1 MFFWKI
7 DDETIRCLIHK
18 QEIDNMGFDL
28 QTLSTDSK
36 QMEEFLNAIVKNSQ
50 NYIDWHTENGIQNY
64 IAKSLPADQL
74 LVTISCTFPDVA
86 IDRDLDH
93 IKKMTSALNKKI
105 TDERLAEVYALSGE
119 EKEKAFE
126 EISKDLQ
133 DVCMGKV
140 DEEEQEEKTIGS
152 AQNNVAVSD
161 KETEQHGVDFP
172 PRKIIFKDFSR
183 LVQFCSLLSE
193 KAHLYSTLY
202 KKEEEYVMLVDFSQC
217 ESDAQ
222 AVAFM
227 ITAEEYGG
235 KAGELRYDEAY
246 LEEHGNKMIEGNAIE
261 VLSEMR

>member
-18 QEIDNMGFDL
+18 QEIDSMGFDL
-28 QTLSTDSK
+28 QALSTDSK
-36 QMEEFLNAIVKNSQ
+36 QMEEFLNAIVKSSQ

-86 IDRDLDH
+86 IDRDLDQ
-93 IKKMTSALNKKI
+93 IKKMTSALNQKI
-105 TDERLAEVYALSGE
+105 TNERLAEVYALSGE

-126 EISKDLQ
+126 EISRDLQ
-133 DVCMGKV
+133 DVCMGRV
-140 DEEEQEEKTIGS
+140 DVEEQEEKTTGS
-152 AQNNVAVSD
+152 TGNNAAVSD
-161 KETEQHGVDFP
+161 KEGQHGADFP
-172 PRKIIFKDFSR
+172 PRKLIFKDFSR

-193 KAHLYSTLY
+193 KTHLFSTLY
-202 KKEEEYVMLVDFSQC
+202 KAGEEYIMLVDFSRC

-246 LEEHGNKMIEGNAIE
+246 LEEHGSRMLEGNAIE
-261 VLSEMR
+261 VLSEMN

>member
-18 QEIDNMGFDL
+18 KEIDSMGFDL

-36 QMEEFLNAIVKNSQ
+36 QMEEFLNAIVKSSQ

-64 IAKSLPADQL
+64 IARSLPADQL

-86 IDRDLDH
+86 IDRDLDQ

-126 EISKDLQ
+126 EISRDLQ
-133 DVCMGKV
+133 EVCMGKV
-140 DEEEQEEKTIGS
+140 DVEEQETTTGGG
-152 AQNNVAVSD
+152 ADAAVSD
-161 KETEQHGVDFP
+161 KDAGEKRGADFP
-172 PRKIIFKDFSR
+172 TRKLVFGDFSR
-183 LVQFCSLLSE
+183 LVQFCSLLGE
-193 KAHLYSTLY
+193 RAHLYSTLY
-202 KKEEEYVMLVDFSQC
+202 KADEEYVLLVDFSQC

-235 KAGELRYDEAY
+235 KAGELGFEEAY
-246 LEEHGNKMIEGNAIE
+246 LEEHGRRMIDGNAIE
-261 VLSEMR
+261 ILSAMS

>member
-28 QTLSTDSK
+28 QALSTDSK
-36 QMEEFLNAIVKNSQ
+36 QMEEFLNAIVKSSQ

-64 IAKSLPADQL
+64 IARSLPADQL

-86 IDRDLDH
+86 IDRDLDQ
-93 IKKMTSALNKKI
+93 IKKMTSALNQKI

-126 EISKDLQ
+126 EISRDLQ
-133 DVCMGKV
+133 EVCMGKV
-140 DEEEQEEKTIGS
+140 DVDEQETTTGS
-152 AQNNVAVSD
+152 GDYAAVTD
-161 KETEQHGVDFP
+161 KQEEGQHKSDFP
-172 PRKIIFKDFSR
+172 PRKVVFGDFSR
-183 LVQFCSLLSE
+183 LVQFCSLLGE

-202 KKEEEYVMLVDFSQC
+202 KAGEEYVMLVDFSQC

-235 KAGELRYDEAY
+235 KTGELRYEEAY
-246 LEEHGNKMIEGNAIE
+246 LEEHGSRMIDGNAIE
-261 VLSEMR
+261 VLSEMS